1 MNNQNKRKIEE
12 NTEDSK
18 QFGKLI
24 FFIVLSVF
32 VLIIFRFFYVG
43 IFHRAD
49 GVNLRQ
55 KVEQLYAKRTEIK
68 AKRGTIYDANNQVIA
83 EDTTTYSVY
92 VVLSK
97 EARTFDGKPAY
108 LKASE
113 KNKAAK
119 VLSENLGASYSKI
132 KKILSPKD
140 PDVYQVELGSAGKNI
155 SLETKKRIQ
164 AAHITGIDFTPSE
177 ARLYPNGTF
186 ASHLIGLAENE
197 NGKLLG
203 IMGIEKNYNSELA
216 GRNGVKSEQ
225 TDIEGTKLPWTK
237 AIARPVKNG
246 DNVYTTLDGHLQ
258 NYLETLMTKA
268 EETYHPKNMDA
279 VLMNAKTGEII
290 AATQRPT
297 FNAQTRV
304 GLNNSWTNTL
314 TESVYEPG
322 SCMKIFTMAAVINS
336 GIYNPNATFMSGRY
350 DIDGAY
356 VHDWYRNWG
365 PITYRQAFILSSNV
379 GMAHLEQQMGAK
391 RWLRY
396 LKSFGFLKAVNGPGL
411 GAEAS
416 GAIGYKYPIDQAN
429 TAYGQSIDVTV
440 MQMMQ
445 GFSMLANNG
454 EMVQP
459 RLIKK
464 IVNPNTGKTVYRSK
478 RKVVGHPVT
487 ASTVKQ
493 VLGMMQDVIT
503 DPNPN
508 GTGGQAYKINGYN
521 VGVKT
526 GTAQIA
532 NPKGGGYLTG
542 DMNYIFSVAGVAPLN
557 NPKYVL
563 YITMQQPQTFGNEGA
578 ATKALATV
586 FNPMMKQALQDDSSS
601 GSNQNNKVPNVKG
614 LSIATAK
621 QELQKTGANVIVCG
635 NGVKINQQS
644 VAAGQTIM
652 KGSKV
657 ILVTNGAKTIPDMT
671 GWSRNDV
678 SNLANMLGIKV
689 HFDGT
694 GFVKSQ
700 SVSPNTVVTKNQ
712 QVNIALQ

>member
-68 AKRGTIYDANNQVIA
+68 AKRGTIYDANDQVIA

-113 KNKAAK
+113 KDKAAK

-164 AAHITGIDFTPSE
+164 AAHIPGIDFTPSE

-216 GRNGVKSEQ
+216 GQNGVKSEQ

-237 AIARPVKNG
+237 AVARPVKNG

-268 EETYHPKNMDA
+268 EEAYHPKNMDA
-279 VLMNAKTGEII
+279 VLMNG
-290 AATQRPT
+290 
-297 FNAQTRV
+297 
-304 GLNNSWTNTL
+304 NST
-314 TESVYEPG
+314 
-322 SCMKIFTMAAVINS
+322 
-336 GIYNPNATFMSGRY
+336 
-350 DIDGAY
+350 
-356 VHDWYRNWG
+356 
-365 PITYRQAFILSSNV
+365 
-379 GMAHLEQQMGAK
+379 
-391 RWLRY
+391 
-396 LKSFGFLKAVNGPGL
+396 
-411 GAEAS
+411 
-416 GAIGYKYPIDQAN
+416 
-429 TAYGQSIDVTV
+429 
-440 MQMMQ
+440 
-445 GFSMLANNG
+445 
-454 EMVQP
+454 
-459 RLIKK
+459 
-464 IVNPNTGKTVYRSK
+464 
-478 RKVVGHPVT
+478 
-487 ASTVKQ
+487 
-493 VLGMMQDVIT
+493 
-503 DPNPN
+503 
-508 GTGGQAYKINGYN
+508 
-521 VGVKT
+521 
-526 GTAQIA
+526 
-532 NPKGGGYLTG
+532 
-542 DMNYIFSVAGVAPLN
+542 
-557 NPKYVL
+557 
-563 YITMQQPQTFGNEGA
+563 
-578 ATKALATV
+578 
-586 FNPMMKQALQDDSSS
+586 
-601 GSNQNNKVPNVKG
+601 PNV
-614 LSIATAK
+614 
-621 QELQKTGANVIVCG
+621 
-635 NGVKINQQS
+635 
-644 VAAGQTIM
+644 
-652 KGSKV
+652 
-657 ILVTNGAKTIPDMT
+657 
-671 GWSRNDV
+671 
-678 SNLANMLGIKV
+678 
-689 HFDGT
+689 
-694 GFVKSQ
+694 
-700 SVSPNTVVTKNQ
+700 
-712 QVNIALQ
+712 